1 MVVTAHRVIA
11 GAAYKSKTRRFA
23 MQYLLTLYSDESG
36 WEKMTPE
43 QQQQGVAAY
52 GAYTQALSAAG
63 VLKGSN
69 RLRPSSTATT
79 LRTTNNKTQVLDGP
93 FIDSKEQLGGY
104 YLIEVPDLDAALS
117 WAGKCPGVGHGVVE
131 VRAIWAMGPAN
142 NYQNAAEPAVAA
154 AR

>member
-1 MVVTAHRVIA
+1 
-11 GAAYKSKTRRFA
+11 

-36 WEKMTPE
+36 WTKMTPE

-52 GAYTQALSAAG
+52 TAYTQALQTAG

-69 RLRPSSTATT
+69 RLRPSGTATT
-79 LRTTNNKTQVLDGP
+79 LRTTNGKTQVLDGP

-104 YLIEVPDLDAALS
+104 YLIDVPDLDAALS
-117 WAGKCPGVGHGVVE
+117 WAGKCPGVNHGVVE
-131 VRAIWAMGPAN
+131 IRAIWSMDPSDQQYTARE
-142 NYQNAAEPAVAA
+142 AAAA